1 MNHAKLLL
9 KGQRIQVWSW
19 KWAEHVILKIPNQ
32 FGFVSFSALFF
43 LFIFCGNETGK
54 KTSGIFWIAL
64 DLSFSVPRHCLT
76 ACAAYTS
83 SHQSAWTSYVFLTNV
98 SSTTSAD
105 TKPFPSSYASPLP
118 VKPCKFRFELWGCFA
133 ASSGQSEAKHCG
145 RNLHKSAWLI
155 YWANGR
161 SDRVTSPFLGDNTMQ
176 QLTFS

>member
-32 FGFVSFSALFF
+32 FGLVSFSALLF

-64 DLSFSVPRHCLT
+64 DFSFSVPRHCLT

-118 VKPCKFRFELWGCFA
+118 VKPCKFRFELRGCFA

-161 SDRVTSPFLGDNTMQ
+161 SDSVTSPFLGDNTMQ

>member
-9 KGQRIQVWSW
+9 KGQRIQVWSR
-19 KWAEHVILKIPNQ
+19 KWAEHDIFKDTKPVFPSKIQ
-32 FGFVSFSALFF
+32 LLF

-54 KTSGIFWIAL
+54 KPSGIFWVAL
-64 DLSFSVPRHCLT
+64 DLSFSIPQHCLT

-98 SSTTSAD
+98 ISTTSAD
-105 TKPFPSSYASPLP
+105 TKPFPSAYASPLP

-133 ASSGQSEAKHCG
+133 ASSGQSEAKLCG

-161 SDRVTSPFLGDNTMQ
+161 SDSVTSPFLGDNTM
-176 QLTFS
+176 